1 MYVIGMTGG
10 VGSGKTQAACL
21 LKEIASAELLIAD
34 ELGHVAMEKGTDGY
48 DEIIESFGTDIL
60 DADGQISRTVM
71 AEKVF
76 HDKERLALLNGIIHP
91 KVKAYIRQYIDDRK
105 DQEGVLILEFCLR
118 QVVMHFVMRSGI
130 LLSQQMHEKNVC
142 VKTEDIRMKK
152 AGQLWKDSKV
162 MLFFTKDVIR

>member
-48 DEIIESFGTDIL
+48 EEIIESFGTDIL

-71 AEKVF
+71 AEHQWLEIHILTKKYF
-76 HDKERLALLNGIIHP
+76 MIKKGLLCLMGSF
-91 KVKAYIRQYIDDRK
+91 IRK
-105 DQEGVLILEFCLR
+105 
-118 QVVMHFVMRSGI
+118 
-130 LLSQQMHEKNVC
+130 
-142 VKTEDIRMKK
+142 
-152 AGQLWKDSKV
+152 
-162 MLFFTKDVIR
+162 